1 MRGVEPGVF
10 PRTRRSGVECADTGL
25 GHRQVLAP
33 DADDRGDLSGCRAVK
48 NVTPWTIFGGRG
60 PGGSRTG
67 SVVGVAMFPPSIS
80 RRTSKYVSWQ
90 GTEDVCAFWVIRC
103 IGPRKSLYLQGGL
116 HVA

>member
-1 MRGVEPGVF
+1 VFSRARVDRGLSVL
-10 PRTRRSGVECADTGL
+10 TRVWATDKS
-25 GHRQVLAP
+25 LAP
-33 DADDRGDLSGCRAVK
+33 DADDRGDLTGCRAVK
-48 NVTPWTIFGGRG
+48 NVTPWTIFGARG

-80 RRTSKYVSWQ
+80 RRTSKYASWQ